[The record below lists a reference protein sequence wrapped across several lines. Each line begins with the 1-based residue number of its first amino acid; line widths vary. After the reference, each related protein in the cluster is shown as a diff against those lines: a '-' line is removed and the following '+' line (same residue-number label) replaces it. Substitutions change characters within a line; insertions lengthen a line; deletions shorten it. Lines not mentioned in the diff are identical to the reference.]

1 MFNLTDECLKQS
13 IVGCGDGPASFNAE
27 MTSCG
32 GRVVS
37 CDPLY
42 AIPGNDIYERFAA
55 SIDEVLNQVRS
66 TPERWVWKYH
76 SDPDDLKHNRMEVM
90 KNFIADYEQGTREK
104 RYVTGEFPNLPFTD
118 DQFDV
123 ALCSH
128 FLFLYSEHFSE
139 AFHVNS
145 VLEMCRLAYDT
156 RIFPILELDQSI
168 SRHLNAVCTAVR
180 EAGYHPEIIPVDYEL
195 QKGGNKMLRITKC
208 EQTDAPNSHAY
219 GTFVTHPADAGSA
232 PKASVSR

>member
-1 MFNLTDECLKQS
+1 MQLDKVVPWGRSKREYFGMFNLTDECLKQF

-32 GRVVS
+32 GHVVS

-42 AIPGNDIYERFAA
+42 ARSGKDIYERFSATV
-55 SIDEVLNQVRS
+55 DEVLNQVRA

-76 SDPDDLKHNRMEVM
+76 RDPDDLKHNRMEVM

-104 RYVTGEFPNLPFTD
+104 RYVTAEFPALPFKD

-139 AFHVNS
+139 EFHVKS
-145 VLEMCRLAYDT
+145 VLEMCRIAHDI

-168 SRHLNAVCTAVR
+168 SRHLNAVCNAVR
-180 EAGYHPEIIPVDYEL
+180 EAGYHPELIPVDYEL
-195 QKGGNKMLRITKC
+195 QKGGNTMLRIAKM
-208 EQTDAPNSHAY
+208 QTEPS
-219 GTFVTHPADAGSA
+219 T
-232 PKASVSR
+232 

>member
-1 MFNLTDECLKQS
+1 MAIQLDKVVPWGRSKREYYGMFNLTDECLKQA

-32 GRVVS
+32 GHVVS

-42 AIPGNDIYERFAA
+42 ALPGNDIYERFAA
-55 SIDEVLNQVRS
+55 SVDEVLDQVKS

-76 SDPDDLKHNRMEVM
+76 RDPDDLKHNRMEVM
-90 KNFIADYEQGTREK
+90 KNFVADFEQGAREK

-118 DQFDV
+118 NQFDV

-139 AFHVNS
+139 AFHVKS
-145 VLEMCRLAYDT
+145 VLEMCRIAHDT

-168 SRHLNAVCTAVR
+168 SRHLNAVCNAVR
-180 EAGYHPEIIPVDYEL
+180 EAGYHFDVIPVDYEL
-195 QKGGNKMLRITKC
+195 QKGGNKMLRITKGD
-208 EQTDAPNSHAY
+208 T
-219 GTFVTHPADAGSA
+219 GL
-232 PKASVSR
+232 